1 MKPLFAMSLVCAL
14 MSLLAVVSLSAM
26 SIVPRPGVETERM
39 LMMLAA
45 GIFAIAWLWL
55 AVWIRVRQHA
65 GSQSPPDGL
74 RRFLLCVSI
83 VYFLGILLIVIG

>member
-1 MKPLFAMSLVCAL
+1 MKPLFVMSLVCAL

-26 SIVPRPGVETERM
+26 SIVPRHGVENERM

-45 GIFAIAWLWL
+45 GIFGVAWLCF

-65 GSQSPPDGL
+65 GSQSPSQRL

-83 VYFLGILLIVIG
+83 VYSLGILLFAIG